1 VLLVIVETLRL
12 LHRLP
17 PQRNQQY
24 VEATEFSSS
33 KNQRNSNNNQRSNKV
48 MRNTSQNKNNKNSQ
62 SGSKCCKGTHR
73 KKHQEPHL
81 SLQASQMQPSQEAN
95 SATKT
100 LSFGQSV
107 IEHLHLKLQH
117 WLSRQRQRKHR
128 REERRIRRNN
138 LLPTGLAFMKKLG
151 HPSASRRKW
160 GVFTLTVTSFE

>member
-1 VLLVIVETLRL
+1 VLLVIVETL
-12 LHRLP
+12 LHHPP
-17 PQRNQQY
+17 PQKNQLC
-24 VEATEFSSS
+24 VEATEFSNS
-33 KNQRNSNNNQRSNKV
+33 KNQRNQRNSKQM
-48 MRNTSQNKNNKNSQ
+48 MRNTGQNKNNKNSQ
-62 SGSKCCKGTHR
+62 SGSKCCKGTQR

-128 REERRIRRNN
+128 REERRRRRIN

-160 GVFTLTVTSFE
+160 GVFTLNVTSFE